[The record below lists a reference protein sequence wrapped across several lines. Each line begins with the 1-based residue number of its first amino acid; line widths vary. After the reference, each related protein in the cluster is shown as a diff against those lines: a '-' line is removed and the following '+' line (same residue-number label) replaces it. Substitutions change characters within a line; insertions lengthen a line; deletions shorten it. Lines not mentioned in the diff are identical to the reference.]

1 MRKRRTAV
9 VGIFGIAM
17 VAISAGTS
25 LAAETGTRVS
35 VPGGAYTNVTVAT
48 LKEMLARKDF
58 VFVNVH
64 IPYEGEIAATD
75 TFIPFNEIEQQKG
88 RLPFKKDA
96 KVVLYCMSDRMST
109 IAAEKLVQL
118 GYTNVWN
125 LDGGMV
131 AWKARGYPLIQ
142 QERR

>member
-1 MRKRRTAV
+1 MRLRRTA
-9 VGIFGIAM
+9 
-17 VAISAGTS
+17 
-25 LAAETGTRVS
+25 
-35 VPGGAYTNVTVAT
+35 
-48 LKEMLARKDF
+48 KDF

-75 TFIPFNEIEQQKG
+75 TFIPFNEIDQQIG
-88 RLPFKKDA
+88 RLPSKKEA

-125 LDGGMV
+125 LQGGMV
-131 AWKARGYPLIQ
+131 GWKAQGYPLIQ
-142 QERR
+142 RERR